1 MNCPYCNNPAEWV
14 SNAEVYGRPYGKSWM
29 MYLCRPCDARVGCH
43 QNSQTPLGT
52 MANKELRGWRIKAHD
67 AIDPIWKSRQM
78 ERQAVYEWL
87 SKQMGFPVHIG
98 SADIALCRQ
107 IIAFADRLQRE
118 LWAEENAQ
126 LEHNGW
132 ADGHPM
138 DYGDS

>member
-1 MNCPYCNNPAEWV
+1 
-14 SNAEVYGRPYGKSWM
+14 
-29 MYLCRPCDARVGCH
+29 
-43 QNSQTPLGT
+43 
-52 MANKELRGWRIKAHD
+52 
-67 AIDPIWKSRQM
+67 M